1 MTVTREHVLAVVQS
15 YCDLLTTGTAA
26 QIADLYAD
34 DATVED
40 PLGADVLKGRE
51 AIQGF
56 YATIEPLD
64 RHGELKLVRATN
76 NEAAFSFELTIKHE
90 NGGMV
95 IAPIDVM
102 TFNDEG
108 KISSMRAFWTQDDIK
123 QL

>member
-1 MTVTREHVLAVVQS
+1 MTVTREQVLAVVQS

-56 YATIEPLD
+56 YAAIEPLD
-64 RHGELKLVRATN
+64 RHGDLKLVRATD
-76 NEAAFSFELTIKHE
+76 NEAAFHFELTIKHE

>member
-1 MTVTREHVLAVVQS
+1 MTVTREQVLAVVQS
-15 YCDLLTTGTAA
+15 YCDLLTSGTAA
-26 QIADLYAD
+26 EIADLYAD

-56 YATIEPLD
+56 YATIEPLN
-64 RHGELKLVRATN
+64 RRGELKLVRATA
-76 NEAAFSFELTIKHE
+76 NEAAFHFELTITHE
-90 NGGMV
+90 HGGMV

-102 TFNDEG
+102 TFDDNG